1 MHLFVRT
8 GACFFMASREYRESR
23 ISRVSR
29 ESRAL
34 LKHEKGECIATS
46 SFSKLE
52 CQLSFKFE
60 RIFNADDFIL
70 ELAVDLHALLHL
82 LATMENSGMVATG
95 DEFANP

>member
-1 MHLFVRT
+1 M
-8 GACFFMASREYRESR
+8 FFMASRE
-23 ISRVSR
+23 SR

-34 LKHEKGECIATS
+34 LKHEKGGCIPTS

-82 LATMENSGMVATG
+82 LATVENCGMVATG

>member
-1 MHLFVRT
+1 M
-8 GACFFMASREYRESR
+8 FFMAYRESR
-23 ISRVSR
+23 ISRISRVSR
-29 ESRAL
+29 ISRAL

-82 LATMENSGMVATG
+82 LATVENSGMVATG

>member
-8 GACFFMASREYRESR
+8 GACFFMASRE
-23 ISRVSR
+23 SRVSR
-29 ESRAL
+29 ISRAL

-82 LATMENSGMVATG
+82 LATVENSGMVATG

>member
-1 MHLFVRT
+1 MHLFVTT
-8 GACFFMASREYRESR
+8 GACFLWHLENLEYLEYLEYLEPS
-23 ISRVSR
+23 I
-29 ESRAL
+29 
-34 LKHEKGECIATS
+34 KHEKGECIATS

>member
-8 GACFFMASREYRESR
+8 GACFFMASRVSRE
-23 ISRVSR
+23 SR

-82 LATMENSGMVATG
+82 LATVENSGMVATG

>member
-8 GACFFMASREYRESR
+8 GACFFMASRE
-23 ISRVSR
+23 SR

-60 RIFNADDFIL
+60 RIFNADDLIL

-82 LATMENSGMVATG
+82 LATVENSGMIATG

>member
-8 GACFFMASREYRESR
+8 GACFFMASR
-23 ISRVSR
+23 VSR

-34 LKHEKGECIATS
+34 LKHEKGGCIPTS

-60 RIFNADDFIL
+60 RIFNADDLIL